1 MTQKGIN
8 IQEIKIYSKW
18 KINLKIKNELDLL
31 WWSLHVLDKIPTKE
45 ALKILKEVHNLI
57 KSSKDEVL
65 IYWFLRFAKDNNLFF
80 LSSKVKTKIKE
91 LIKEYMI
98 KIEELYSRERIT
110 FEKYM
115 IREPLEIINKYW

>member
-1 MTQKGIN
+1 MAKKRIN
-8 IQEIKIYSKW
+8 IQEIKIYGKW
-18 KINLKIKNELDLL
+18 KIKPIIKNNLDLL
-31 WWSLHVLDKIPTKE
+31 WWSLHILDKIPTKE
-45 ALKILKEVHNLI
+45 ALKILKEVHDLI
-57 KSSKDEVL
+57 KSSNNEVL
-65 IYWFLRFAKDNNLFF
+65 LYWFLRFAKDNNLFF

-115 IREPLEIINKYW
+115 IKEPLEIINKYW